1 MGAHA
6 QHHNDLPSTT
16 AALHRR
22 IGEASA
28 SMCTSCSG
36 SSFCSTQV
44 ATHRPPH
51 PPVTTTSHPLMP
63 ERIRYSWPTLWNALE
78 FLNVNSDSE
87 LHYEICRSQTSNT
100 NEGWVLNHR
109 CQAVCAAT
117 KYLPQCTSKY
127 CTDQSGQRIASAL
140 KAFVFHSY
148 CSLPWFPFS

>member
-1 MGAHA
+1 MSQQKGSTHQYLMALVINTVPNFYDIIRMPVSLPRASFQRKISGEMGAHA

-109 CQAVCAAT
+109 C
-117 KYLPQCTSKY
+117 
-127 CTDQSGQRIASAL
+127 
-140 KAFVFHSY
+140 
-148 CSLPWFPFS
+148 